1 MIRVILSLLFCVL
14 TTTAFTTAHAY
25 PGAAVSTG
33 SNPVRSMAGVQ
44 DFAGGF
50 YRADVIAAPAD
61 QDLILTDIILG
72 CVSENDDARY
82 SVMVRL
88 LGSDGVAYGA
98 YALQS
103 GRIYATTSGSTNMA
117 GPTGIRIPAGVS
129 ISIQWTFGY
138 KSHLDWAYS
147 GTYTLSGYLAQP

>member
-1 MIRVILSLLFCVL
+1 MIRIILSLLFCVL
-14 TTTAFTTAHAY
+14 STTALTTAHAY
-25 PGAAVSTG
+25 PGTAVSTG
-33 SNPVRSMAGVQ
+33 SNPVHSTAGVQ
-44 DFAGGF
+44 DFAAGF
-50 YRADVIAAPAD
+50 TTMPLIAAPAD

-72 CVSENDDARY
+72 VVSENDDARY

-88 LGSDGVAYGA
+88 IGSDGVAYGA

-103 GRIYATTSGSTNMA
+103 GRIYATTSGSSNMA
-117 GPTGIRIPAGVS
+117 GPTGIRIPAGIS